1 MVIFRNQLKSSIL
14 MMQESCEGQ
23 MTNLAEQ
30 ALGSDRMHSA
40 NEICKMVDAIT
51 VDDVN
56 AVSLFIYWA

>member
-1 MVIFRNQLKSSIL
+1 
-14 MMQESCEGQ
+14 

-40 NEICKMVDAIT
+40 DEICKMVDAIT

-56 AVSLFIYWA
+56 AVSLFLLPHITLTGLGFILQFLQL